1 MKILQHRFS
10 QTGRTVPPKPSEN
23 SAPAPKQEPQPE
35 ESFVAST
42 LEVGQDAL
50 SWLSGG
56 LIRFDEA
63 PRAPMSDKAPKKVQ
77 SYIHKTLIGDLKKAA
92 PGTELHRYGKL
103 LQAQQ
108 IAARD
113 PEESEKEL
121 DLDKLSSE
129 LTRLSEQP
137 EIAVEL
143 NRVKEKALKR
153 YDFPQEAAEQRDF
166 IASAEFYQHLRT
178 LEPEERTGA
187 ALGELAKLRQ
197 FAPEEL
203 MMAKV
208 ELLKRDKSENLLDG
222 LKEKDPEKL
231 GEFVQMS
238 ARAAKAPPLSSPA
251 ARILGEAFSHAEDV
265 ADMADVGQQVTQLVG
280 QLKVKSPEAVNEALR
295 WVAHMDDQGMLT
307 TVMTASSLIST
318 FQQEFHTPEEQV
330 KLATH
335 LISAGGSASQ
345 ISELPLLADAL
356 SGTSLASG
364 ITAASDILGPIGS
377 VMSVGLN
384 GYEAVEAATEGE
396 TGEAVSRAA
405 SALGS
410 SLIMGAALIPSPLT
424 PLLVVGGASLS
435 IGGIVGNRVVRNQ
448 QEKDLMKELGL
459 LKEPTPE

>member
-1 MKILQHRFS
+1 MKVLQNRFS
-10 QTGRTVPPKPSEN
+10 QAGRAAPQKPSEN
-23 SAPAPKQEPQPE
+23 CAPKSEAQPEIE

-42 LEVGQDAL
+42 LEAGQDAL

-56 LIRFDEA
+56 LFRFNEA
-63 PRAPMSDKAPKKVQ
+63 PRAPMSDKAPKRVQ
-77 SYIHKTLIGDLKKAA
+77 SYIQKTLIGELRKAE

-113 PEESEKEL
+113 PEESDKEL
-121 DLDKLSSE
+121 HLEKLSSE
-129 LTRLSEQP
+129 LTRLSERP
-137 EIAVEL
+137 EIAAEL
-143 NRVKEKALKR
+143 NRVKAKALIR

-166 IASAEFYQHLRT
+166 IASSEFYQHLRT
-178 LEPEERTGA
+178 LGPDERTGA
-187 ALGELAKLRQ
+187 ALEELAKLRQ
-197 FAPEEL
+197 FAPDEL

-208 ELLKRDKSENLLDG
+208 ELLKRDKAENLLDG
-222 LKEKDPEKL
+222 LKEQDPEKL
-231 GEFVQMS
+231 GEFVQLS
-238 ARAAKAPPLSSPA
+238 AKAAKAPPLSNPA
-251 ARILGEAFSHAEDV
+251 ARILGQAFAHTEDV

-280 QLKVKSPEAVNEALR
+280 QLKVKAPEAVNEALR
-295 WVAHMDDQGMLT
+295 WVSHMDDQGMLT

-318 FQQEFHTPEEQV
+318 FQQEFQTPEERV

-335 LISAGGSASQ
+335 LVSASGSASQ
-345 ISELPLLADAL
+345 ISQLPLLADAL
-356 SGTSLASG
+356 SGTGLASG

-384 GYEAVEAATEGE
+384 GYEAVEAASEGQ

-410 SLIMGAALIPSPLT
+410 SLILGAALIPSPLT

-435 IGGIVGNRVVRNQ
+435 IGGIVGNRVVQNQ
-448 QEKDLMKELGL
+448 QERDLMEELGL
-459 LKEPTPE
+459 LKE